1 MISAYFIR
9 LICLS
14 FASFFLVY
22 LALSLLSL
30 AATPS
35 VARLAR
41 RRRPRVATRLML
53 GLRLFPLGLSL
64 FVVLGLCLPSYLL
77 LEPRE
82 SAERVGAACV
92 LAALA
97 GFAAW
102 AISIHRALR
111 AMRGSLRYQRSC
123 RALSA
128 ERRMERGSESLPVS
142 VLEGEMPLLG
152 LAGILRP
159 RIVLSSAVLRS
170 LDPEQL
176 AVALRHERAHWVSR
190 DNLKR
195 LVLLLAPDPLPFFR
209 LFAAIDRR
217 WTRYAEWAADDR
229 AVAGDP
235 EHSLSLA
242 SALVRMARMG
252 KAARPTELV
261 VALAGEDDL
270 SERIERL
277 LRAAGSPDEYRR
289 GHFRLWAAG
298 AAIAGL
304 GFALA
309 IVLQPATFYSVHFL
323 LERLIR

>member
-1 MISAYFIR
+1 MISAYFLR
-9 LICLS
+9 LACLS

-22 LALSLLSL
+22 LALSLLGL
-30 AATPS
+30 GAAPS
-35 VARLAR
+35 VARLAG
-41 RRRPRVATRLML
+41 RRRPQAATRLLL
-53 GLRLFPLGLSL
+53 GLRLLPLGLSL

-77 LEPRE
+77 FEPRE

-97 GFAAW
+97 GFLAW
-102 AISIHRALR
+102 GVSIHRALR
-111 AMRGSLRYQRSC
+111 ALRGSLDYQRHC
-123 RALSA
+123 RMSTA
-128 ERRMERGSESLPVS
+128 RRMEREGEGLPVS

-159 RIVLSSAVLRS
+159 RIVMSSAVLRS

-176 AVALRHERAHWVSR
+176 AMALRHERAHWSSR

-195 LVLLLAPDPLPFFR
+195 LILLLAPDPVPFFR
-209 LFAAIDRR
+209 TFAGIDRR
-217 WTRYAEWAADDR
+217 WARYAEWAADDR

-242 SALVRMARMG
+242 SALVRMARLG

-261 VALAGEDDL
+261 VALAGDDDFA
-270 SERIERL
+270 ERIERL
-277 LRAAGSPDEYRR
+277 LRAADSPDERPR

-298 AAIAGL
+298 AAIA
-304 GFALA
+304 A
-309 IVLQPATFYSVHFL
+309 ISLVLTLVLQPATFYSVHFL